1 MLKPSSSC
9 FQFLLPKARTQL
21 AEETAL
27 IKNVMKFCWYKSLV
41 LQWFIRKFLAK
52 FTLQI
57 NLARFFDCF
66 KFDLIFP
73 LHSNL
78 ELIFPKCSNH
88 AIEYVYKCSGCSTYV
103 AQPARQSC
111 FWAFNHREWYW
122 YLSNLTLHHLIFLR
136 RDCSSLGAIMLRT
149 LRCFVEKSSW
159 A

>member
-78 ELIFPKCSNH
+78 DLIFPKCSNH
-88 AIEYVYKCSGCSTYV
+88 AIEYVYKCSGCSTSIAV
-103 AQPARQSC
+103 LCGKMLRVNRV
-111 FWAFNHREWYW
+111 FG
-122 YLSNLTLHHLIFLR
+122 HLIIES
-136 RDCSSLGAIMLRT
+136 DTDIWVIW
-149 LRCFVEKSSW
+149 RCIIWFFCVVIARVW
-159 A
+159 AL